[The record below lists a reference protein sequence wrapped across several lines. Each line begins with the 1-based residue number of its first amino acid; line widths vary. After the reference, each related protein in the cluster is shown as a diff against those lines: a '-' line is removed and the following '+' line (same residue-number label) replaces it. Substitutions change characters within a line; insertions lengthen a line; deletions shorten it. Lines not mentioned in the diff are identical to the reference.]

1 MTEFCNQVVIS
12 FISRGASFIKVQS
25 ILYTGLFSLHVNF
38 TLLYFVYTFG
48 LSWIRPDAVV
58 LKEIIFVT
66 MEFAQSPADY
76 WGKMSENKM
85 GAIIFIYTVCMSI
98 RRVCESCGYFSQV
111 LCIIL
116 ISLQLR
122 LFSLDAWWW
131 SSLYQQK
138 TDLWTLLVI
147 QPFHLGEELQQWRR
161 CHTPWL

>member
-1 MTEFCNQVVIS
+1 MYHFFYFAYGKFRHQLIQMTEFCNQVVIS
-12 FISRGASFIKVQS
+12 FISKGASFIKVQS

-38 TLLYFVYTFG
+38 TLLYFVYRYTFG

-116 ISLQLR
+116 NLQYGT
-122 LFSLDAWWW
+122 SV
-131 SSLYQQK
+131 YN
-138 TDLWTLLVI
+138 
-147 QPFHLGEELQQWRR
+147 
-161 CHTPWL
+161 